1 MKLYS
6 TKPNASVTMG
16 LSPALRTLL
25 RDTLCS
31 FQPGVAIEC
40 GTYLGLGSTALVA
53 ELLRELNP
61 QRPARLFTLEVNFA
75 HWQNAARNLRDQ
87 RHVRCL
93 WGLSV
98 TTSEARRFIQE
109 DPALNHH
116 ETEPD
121 IYIDD
126 IVNPV
131 AFYTD
136 EIDGKL
142 IDPSGVPGPFI
153 KKALYRES
161 LLPRLLQRYG
171 AKRPLILLD
180 SAGAIGFL
188 EFQKVHTLM
197 REHSYLLLLDDI
209 DHLKH
214 FRSRR
219 AIHADA
225 NFEVLGED
233 SDCGWLL
240 ARHEPT
246 R

>member
-16 LSPALRTLL
+16 VSPALRGLLRETLL
-25 RDTLCS
+25 A
-31 FQPGVAIEC
+31 FKPGAAIEC
-40 GTYLGLGSTALVA
+40 GTYLGLGSTMMIA
-53 ELLRELNP
+53 ELLKELSP
-61 QRPARLFTLEVNFA
+61 ERPPRLFTLEVNFA
-75 HWQNAARNLRDQ
+75 HWQNAARNLRHQ
-87 RHVRCL
+87 HHVRPL

-98 TTSEARRFIQE
+98 TTAEARRFIQE

-142 IDPSGVPGPFI
+142 IDPSGIPGPFV
-153 KKALYRES
+153 KKALYREN
-161 LLPRLLQRYG
+161 LLPRLLGRYG
-171 AKRPLILLD
+171 SKRPLILLD

-188 EFQKVHTLM
+188 EFQKVHSLM
-197 REHSYLLLLDDI
+197 RKQPYLLLLDDI

-219 AIHADA
+219 AIHADPC
-225 NFEVLGED
+225 FEILGED

-240 ARHEPT
+240 ARHNPLQ
-246 R
+246 